1 MYLTEGKWIQG
12 VVKDISL
19 AIIMATITASDTY
32 QLVCVTAFHSTVI
45 ESSEL
50 TRC

>member
-19 AIIMATITASDTY
+19 AIIMATITADT
-32 QLVCVTAFHSTVI
+32 QIPTN
-45 ESSEL
+45 
-50 TRC
+50 